1 MGGQVTGTPERLSP
15 WPGHRALAATCLL
28 SARVP
33 GLTGG
38 GMGPRW
44 AGLEDRVRARSWGA
58 RAGKLFRT
66 SAAAARVPLGRARSP
81 AAGAWLR
88 RSPRPAAASRRAG
101 GEARRRG
108 LGPAGDQGKARPG
121 LGRGRGAAA
130 RPRRRGLFTRAAV
143 TAAAAAAAARAPP
156 PPDRKSVV

>member
-44 AGLEDRVRARSWGA
+44 AGLEDRVRARSGQQPHA
-58 RAGKLFRT
+58 LTG
-66 SAAAARVPLGRARSP
+66 PHH
-81 AAGAWLR
+81 LR
-88 RSPRPAAASRRAG
+88 RLGTSQVRENPSASER
-101 GEARRRG
+101 
-108 LGPAGDQGKARPG
+108 
-121 LGRGRGAAA
+121 
-130 RPRRRGLFTRAAV
+130 
-143 TAAAAAAAARAPP
+143 
-156 PPDRKSVV
+156 

>member
-44 AGLEDRVRARSWGA
+44 AGLEDRVRARSQHTALWSWADLLATGNA
-58 RAGKLFRT
+58 KILQEL
-66 SAAAARVPLGRARSP
+66 PLAT
-81 AAGAWLR
+81 
-88 RSPRPAAASRRAG
+88 
-101 GEARRRG
+101 
-108 LGPAGDQGKARPG
+108 Q
-121 LGRGRGAAA
+121 
-130 RPRRRGLFTRAAV
+130 
-143 TAAAAAAAARAPP
+143 PP
-156 PPDRKSVV
+156 

>member
-44 AGLEDRVRARSWGA
+44 AGLEDRVRARSASSWHFLSQ
-58 RAGKLFRT
+58 RESQCFREMK
-66 SAAAARVPLGRARSP
+66 VHFP
-81 AAGAWLR
+81 
-88 RSPRPAAASRRAG
+88 
-101 GEARRRG
+101 
-108 LGPAGDQGKARPG
+108 
-121 LGRGRGAAA
+121 
-130 RPRRRGLFTRAAV
+130 
-143 TAAAAAAAARAPP
+143 
-156 PPDRKSVV
+156 

>member
-44 AGLEDRVRARSWGA
+44 AGLEDRVRARS
-58 RAGKLFRT
+58 
-66 SAAAARVPLGRARSP
+66 SS
-81 AAGAWLR
+81 
-88 RSPRPAAASRRAG
+88 SRESKIHLACLCFPG
-101 GEARRRG
+101 G
-108 LGPAGDQGKARPG
+108 
-121 LGRGRGAAA
+121 
-130 RPRRRGLFTRAAV
+130 
-143 TAAAAAAAARAPP
+143 
-156 PPDRKSVV
+156 DRKSVV

>member
-44 AGLEDRVRARSWGA
+44 AGLEDRVRARYKSFPLSGPQFPWWLKTIRTEA
-58 RAGKLFRT
+58 FKLFLSHRI
-66 SAAAARVPLGRARSP
+66 LFLKKIQILDRSP
-81 AAGAWLR
+81 KQ
-88 RSPRPAAASRRAG
+88 
-101 GEARRRG
+101 E
-108 LGPAGDQGKARPG
+108 
-121 LGRGRGAAA
+121 
-130 RPRRRGLFTRAAV
+130 TH
-143 TAAAAAAAARAPP
+143 T
-156 PPDRKSVV
+156 

>member
-44 AGLEDRVRARSWGA
+44 AGLEDRVRARCHHLAPENPRSILPA
-58 RAGKLFRT
+58 
-66 SAAAARVPLGRARSP
+66 SASLV
-81 AAGAWLR
+81 AAGAPVRTLSRQAVAFQFWLNHFR
-88 RSPRPAAASRRAG
+88 RKP
-101 GEARRRG
+101 
-108 LGPAGDQGKARPG
+108 
-121 LGRGRGAAA
+121 
-130 RPRRRGLFTRAAV
+130 FI
-143 TAAAAAAAARAPP
+143 
-156 PPDRKSVV
+156 